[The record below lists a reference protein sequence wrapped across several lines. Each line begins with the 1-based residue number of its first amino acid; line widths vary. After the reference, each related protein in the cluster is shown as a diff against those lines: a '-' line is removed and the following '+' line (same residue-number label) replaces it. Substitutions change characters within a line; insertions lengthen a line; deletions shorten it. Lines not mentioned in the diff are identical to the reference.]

1 MPTQIIQ
8 TSGDWLSEYFC
19 KYISYIQAVLPI
31 WYFFKKDL
39 SNWTRFFVMR
49 VFPTLDCGSLDSLV
63 SPPHRSVQNYG
74 INLVVNESFIF
85 YPPRRRGTIF
95 HAGAIATLLLL
106 AIFGLY
112 RAAYS
117 NVGPNFLLYLLPVI
131 LAIPA
136 VPYLLYRWNALRNS
150 VYTLE
155 RDRIHLQWGLR
166 TEVIPTNN
174 VLWVRPASDLLENLR
189 LPWFRWP
196 GSIIGERR
204 FSKEFVVEFLAS
216 QSRDLILV
224 GTYDRVFAISPEDP
238 GEFLQAYQRMTEL
251 GSLIPPQPQSVRAT
265 FLLARVWQTRP
276 AGLLILLGFVLSLGL
291 LIWVSL
297 LVPARPKI
305 SLGFTAGGFPRDPID
320 GVRLMLLPILNTIFF
335 VINFFTGVFLF
346 RRDEQRPLAYLLWG
360 STIFV
365 TGLFLAAVYFIQ
377 KTG

>member
-1 MPTQIIQ
+1 
-8 TSGDWLSEYFC
+8 
-19 KYISYIQAVLPI
+19 VL
-31 WYFFKKDL
+31 
-39 SNWTRFFVMR
+39 
-49 VFPTLDCGSLDSLV
+49 VFPIHVCGSLDSPAL
-63 SPPHRSVQNYG
+63 PPNRSVQNYG

-95 HAGAIATLLLL
+95 HVGAIVVLLIL
-106 AIFGLY
+106 AVFGLY

-117 NVGPNFLLYLLPVI
+117 NVGANFLLYLLPVI
-131 LAIPA
+131 LAVPA
-136 VPYLLYRWNALRNS
+136 VPFLLYRWNALHNS

-166 TEVIPTNN
+166 TEVIPTNS

-196 GSIIGERR
+196 GSVIGERR

-216 QSRDLILV
+216 RSRDLILV

-238 GEFLQAYQRMTEL
+238 ASFLQAYQRLTEL
-251 GSLIPPQPQSVRAT
+251 GSLIPPQPESVRAA

-276 AGLLILLGFVLSLGL
+276 AGLLILLGFILSLGL

-297 LVPARPKI
+297 LVPARPEI
-305 SLGFTAGGFPRDPID
+305 SLGFTAAGDPREPID
-320 GVRLMLLPILNTIFF
+320 GVRLMLLPTLNAIFF
-335 VINFFTGVFLF
+335 VINFVTGIFLF

-377 KTG
+377 KIG